1 MTENCRTKMARFFD
15 GTPLPFFPTALGLA
29 AALAALAASIRVTM
43 ICSRRSAATAASIVS
58 ATRSPVT
65 FCPARVRPE

>member
-1 MTENCRTKMARFFD
+1 MKMARFFD
-15 GTPLPFFPTALGLA
+15 GTPCPPFAAFGLAAA
-29 AALAALAASIRVTM
+29 AALAAFAGSIRVTM
-43 ICSRRSAATAASIVS
+43 ICSRRSAATAASMVS

>member
-1 MTENCRTKMARFFD
+1 MTENWRTKIARFFD
-15 GTPLPFFPTALGLA
+15 GTDLPFFAFGFRLA
-29 AALAALAASIRVTM
+29 AALAALAASMRVTM
-43 ICSRRSAATAASIVS
+43 ICSRRSAATAASMVS